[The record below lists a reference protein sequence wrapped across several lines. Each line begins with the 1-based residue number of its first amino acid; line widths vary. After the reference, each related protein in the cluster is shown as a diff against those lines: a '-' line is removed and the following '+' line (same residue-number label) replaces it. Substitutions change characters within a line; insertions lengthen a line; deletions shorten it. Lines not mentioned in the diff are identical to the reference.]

1 MRRFVELFKAVD
13 ATTATNS
20 KVAALRAYFVEA
32 EPENAVWALY
42 LLMRKQRRKVLT
54 SRVLRE
60 VYLSV
65 SDTPEWLMK
74 DAQAHVGDTAEA
86 IALLVRASPPGS
98 EVAGQ
103 KSKVESEQKVE
114 DKPLHVWLESEIPK
128 AQGAS
133 DKEKRD
139 LVLRWW
145 ASLPP
150 DDIFVLHKIL
160 TGSFRVGVS
169 STLVTRALAEAL
181 GIDKAILTHRLMGD
195 FPPTKEF
202 FETLDDPDAQGVRIA
217 QPYPF
222 LLAYQVELDVIER
235 EGLEEYRVEWKW
247 DGIRAQAVKREG
259 EFNLWSRGEDLIS
272 EQFPEL
278 SEALLGLPDGT
289 VVDGEVVAWDGEMP
303 LSFNHLQ
310 RRLGRKKVGKK
321 ILAEVPTHFLAYD
334 LLEDKGVD
342 IRDLPLLERREKLE
356 QLLGNTQLERVTL
369 TEGLPVETLE
379 DLEALRSDSR
389 SVNAEG
395 LMLKRLSSPYLVGR
409 RKGLWW
415 KHKVDPYTLDAV
427 LIYAQAGTGRRA
439 NLFTD
444 YTFALWTGDP
454 KKGGELVSFTKAY
467 SGLTDE
473 EIAKLDRWIR
483 ANTNDRFGPV
493 RAVTPVQVFE
503 LAFEGIAQSKR
514 HKSGI
519 AVRFPRILRW
529 REDKPPEEADSLE
542 TAQTLLEDA
551 G

>member
-20 KVAALRAYFVEA
+20 KVAALRDYFVEA
-32 EPENAVWALY
+32 KPENAVWALY

-98 EVAGQ
+98 EVAGRKQ
-103 KSKVESEQKVE
+103 VEGEKKVE

-133 DKEKRD
+133 DEEKRD

-503 LAFEGIAQSKR
+503 LALKVLPNPNATSPVSPCAFPEFCAGAKINHLRKR
-514 HKSGI
+514 I
-519 AVRFPRILRW
+519 VWRRLRHC
-529 REDKPPEEADSLE
+529 
-542 TAQTLLEDA
+542 
-551 G
+551 

>member
-1 MRRFVELFKAVD
+1 MD
-13 ATTATNS
+13 GTTATNS
-20 KVAALRAYFVEA
+20 KVAALREYFQEA
-32 EPENAVWALY
+32 KPENAVWALY

-60 VYLSV
+60 VYLSM
-65 SDTPEWLMK
+65 SDTPEWLVK

-86 IALLVRASPPGS
+86 IALLVRASPP
-98 EVAGQ
+98 
-103 KSKVESEQKVE
+103 EQKKE
-114 DKPLHVWLESEIPK
+114 GRRKKKESKIEKDKPLHVWLESEIPK

-133 DKEKRD
+133 DEEKRE

-145 ASLPP
+145 RELPP
-150 DDIFVLHKIL
+150 EDIFVLHKIL

-181 GIDKAILTHRLMGD
+181 EIDKAILTHRLMGD

-202 FETLDDPDAQGVRIA
+202 FENLNDPDALGTLPA

-222 LLAYQVELDVIER
+222 LLAYQVELDVVER
-235 EGLEEYRVEWKW
+235 EGLEQYRVEWKW

-259 EFNLWSRGEDLIS
+259 ELNLWSRGEDLIS
-272 EQFPEL
+272 GQFPEL
-278 SEALLGLPDGT
+278 SETLLGLPDGT

-303 LSFNHLQ
+303 SPFNDLQ

-334 LLEDKGVD
+334 LLEEKGED
-342 IRDLPLLERREKLE
+342 IRALPLSERRWRLE
-356 QLLGNTQLERVTL
+356 HLLSITELKRVTL
-369 TEGLPVETLE
+369 TESLQVKTLDDLETLRN
-379 DLEALRSDSR
+379 DARG
-389 SVNAEG
+389 VNAEG
-395 LMLKRLSSPYLVGR
+395 LMLKRLDSPYLVGR

-444 YTFALWTGDP
+444 YTFALWTGEP
-454 KKGGELVSFTKAY
+454 GKGGELVSFTKAY

-493 RAVTPVQVFE
+493 RSVTPVQVFE
-503 LAFEGIAQSKR
+503 LAFEGIAESKR

-542 TAQTLLEDA
+542 TARALLDA
-551 G
+551 E